1 MLPLKQELE
10 QRWLL
15 NQYTDDALFEL
26 YDQGGQKFYF
36 GMDPTADSLHLGNF
50 VNFMNAVHLMR
61 RGNICIPLVGGAT
74 GMIGDPGGKDSERNF
89 LSEDVLAHNVTSIQN
104 QIQYLINNIKHVLGE
119 DLQTDPVFNNK
130 DFYKDMTFLDFLREA
145 GKYITVNSMMSR
157 ETVKKRIEHP
167 DKSISYTEFSYML
180 IQGYD
185 FYKFYTEHDCK
196 LQIAGSDQ
204 WGNLT
209 VGTELIR
216 KKANGTA
223 YGFTCPL
230 ILDSNGKKFGKS
242 EWNAIFLDTNKSS
255 PYFIYQYFLNIA
267 DDDVERFLKLFTFYT
282 FDEIT
287 KIIAEHNKNPAVRYG
302 QEKLASYIVALIA
315 GPEATEQAKKITS
328 ILFWQGDI
336 VELVKWLSSEDLNAL
351 IYETSSPSLLLS
363 EKGDHMTVIQLL
375 VDSWLASSNG
385 EAKKLIQG
393 GGVSLN
399 EVKVTDLGQKVN
411 SSDLINGVALLR
423 KGKKGFKVIKV
434 V

>member
-1 MLPLKQELE
+1 MFPLKQELE
-10 QRWLL
+10 QRGLL
-15 NQYTDDALFEL
+15 NQYTDESLFDL

-89 LSEDVLAHNVTSIQN
+89 LSEDVLAHNMTSIQN

-223 YGFTCPL
+223 Y
-230 ILDSNGKKFGKS
+230 
-242 EWNAIFLDTNKSS
+242 
-255 PYFIYQYFLNIA
+255 
-267 DDDVERFLKLFTFYT
+267 
-282 FDEIT
+282 
-287 KIIAEHNKNPAVRYG
+287 
-302 QEKLASYIVALIA
+302 
-315 GPEATEQAKKITS
+315 
-328 ILFWQGDI
+328 
-336 VELVKWLSSEDLNAL
+336 
-351 IYETSSPSLLLS
+351 
-363 EKGDHMTVIQLL
+363 
-375 VDSWLASSNG
+375 
-385 EAKKLIQG
+385 
-393 GGVSLN
+393 
-399 EVKVTDLGQKVN
+399 
-411 SSDLINGVALLR
+411 
-423 KGKKGFKVIKV
+423 
-434 V
+434 

>member
-1 MLPLKQELE
+1 MFPLKQELE
-10 QRWLL
+10 QRGLL
-15 NQYTDDALFEL
+15 NQYTDESLFDL

-89 LSEDVLAHNVTSIQN
+89 LSEDVLAHNMTSIQN

-223 YGFTCPL
+223 YWFTCPL

-282 FDEIT
+282 FDEIAD
-287 KIIAEHNKNPAVRYG
+287 IVAEHHTNPAARYG
-302 QEKLASYIVALIA
+302 QIKLASYIVALIA
-315 GPEATEQAKKITS
+315 GPDAVKQAQKITS
-328 ILFWQGDI
+328 ILFWHGDI
-336 VELVKWLSSEDLNAL
+336 VQLVEWLSSEDLNAL
-351 IYETSSPSLLLS
+351 IYETSSPSLLVS

-411 SSDLINGVALLR
+411 SSDVINGVILLR

>member
-10 QRWLL
+10 QRGLL
-15 NQYTDDALFEL
+15 NQYTDESLFDL

-61 RGNICIPLVGGAT
+61 RGNVCIPLVGGAT
-74 GMIGDPGGKDSERNF
+74 GMIGDPGGKDSERSF

-104 QIQYLINNIKHVLGE
+104 QIQYLINNIKDILGE

-157 ETVKKRIEHP
+157 ETVKKRIEDP

-282 FDEIT
+282 FDEISA
-287 KIIAEHNKNPAVRYG
+287 IVAEHNTNPAARYG
-302 QEKLASYIVALIA
+302 QMKLASYIVSLIA
-315 GPEATEQAKKITS
+315 GPEAAEQAKKMTT

-336 VELVKWLSSEDLNAL
+336 LELVKWLSADDIRALNSETGGSTRDGSD
-351 IYETSSPSLLLS
+351 IS
-363 EKGDHMTVIQLL
+363 VIELL
-375 VDSWLASSNG
+375 VSSGYASSNG

-399 EVKVTDLGQKVN
+399 EVKVTDLGQKVTQ
-411 SSDLINGVALLR
+411 DDIINGVVLLR
-423 KGKKGFKVIKV
+423 KGKKGFKVVKV